1 MKRHLKYLPLALMAL
16 LLAGCD
22 NTVVPRTDYEELL
35 AENTALE
42 ARNDSLEFE
51 LQDQRLHNA
60 YLEET
65 IDSLLKATGQ
75 R

>member
-22 NTVVPRTDYEELL
+22 NTVVPRADYEGLL

-65 IDSLLKATGQ
+65 IDSLRKATGQ

>member
-1 MKRHLKYLPLALMAL
+1 MKRHLKYLPLAL

-22 NTVVPRTDYEELL
+22 NNVVPRTDYEDLL

-65 IDSLLKATGQ
+65 IDSLRKATGQ

>member
-1 MKRHLKYLPLALMAL
+1 MKRHLKYLPVALLAL

-22 NTVVPRTDYEELL
+22 NTVVPRADYETLVKECG
-35 AENTALE
+35 ELE

-65 IDSLLKATGQ
+65 IDSMLKATGQ